1 MGAVVC
7 PGTAVTSTTPLR
19 LEISDMNKHRVV
31 ITGIGIISPLG
42 NDLESTW
49 QGIAGG
55 QNGIHRITAFDP
67 EPYRCQMAG
76 EVKGFDAEALF
87 GRKDARR
94 MSRQT
99 QFAMAAAGQAIAAA
113 GLDFGQEDRERV
125 GVLVGSGMS
134 ALEPVFD
141 SWQVMETKGPNRVSP
156 FLIPIMLPDTPGAAI
171 SITYG
176 LRGPNFTL
184 ATACATGNDSIGQ
197 AYRMIQWGLQDVML
211 AGATEAAIIPI
222 TIAGFAAMT
231 ALSNRNDEPERASR
245 PFDLHRDGFV
255 PGEGAAILVLESLAH
270 AQTRGADILGEIL
283 GYGMTSDAYHV
294 SAPAEDGAGAMKAME
309 LALSEAGV
317 TAVDIDYINAHGTST
332 PLNDKV
338 ETLAVKG
345 TLGDRAYQIP
355 MSSTKSMTGHL
366 LGATGALEAVFCLK
380 AMETGV
386 IPPTINYETPDP
398 ACDLDYVPN
407 EPRQAQVEVAMTN
420 SFGFGGHNS
429 VLILGKFKS

>member
-1 MGAVVC
+1 M
-7 PGTAVTSTTPLR
+7 SKR
-19 LEISDMNKHRVV
+19 RVV
-31 ITGIGIISPLG
+31 VTGMGIVSPQG

-49 QGIAGG
+49 AGISTG

-67 EPYRCQMAG
+67 EPYRCQMGG
-76 EVKGFDAEALF
+76 EVKEFDASALF

-99 QFAMAAAGQAIAAA
+99 QFAMAAAGQAIADA
-113 GLDFGQEDRERV
+113 GIDFDKEDRDRV
-125 GVLVGSGMS
+125 GVLIGNGMGDLQS
-134 ALEPVFD
+134 VFD
-141 SWQVMETKGPNRVSP
+141 SWQVMETKGPSRVSP
-156 FLIPIMLPDTPGAAI
+156 FLIPIMLPDTPGATV
-171 SITYG
+171 SIAYG
-176 LRGPNFTL
+176 LNGPNFTL

-197 AYRMIQWGLQDVML
+197 AARMIQFGLQDVMV

-231 ALSNRNDEPERASR
+231 ALSTRNDEPERASR
-245 PFDLHRDGFV
+245 PFDQTRDGFV
-255 PGEGAAILVLESLAH
+255 PGEGSAILILESLEH
-270 AQTRGADILGEIL
+270 AQARGANIVGEIL

-294 SAPAEDGAGAMKAME
+294 SAPAADGAGAIKAMQQA
-309 LALSEAGV
+309 LAEADL
-317 TAVDIDYINAHGTST
+317 TAADVDYINAHGTST

-345 TLGDRAYQIP
+345 ALGDRAYAIP

-380 AMETGV
+380 TIETGI

-398 ACDLDYVPN
+398 ECDLDVVPN
-407 EPRQAQVEVAMTN
+407 EPRQAEVNVTMSNA
-420 SFGFGGHNS
+420 FGFGGHNS
-429 VLILGKFKS
+429 VLIMGKFNN

>member
-1 MGAVVC
+1 M
-7 PGTAVTSTTPLR
+7 
-19 LEISDMNKHRVV
+19 DKQRVV
-31 ITGIGIISPLG
+31 ITGMGIISPLG

-49 QGIAGG
+49 QGISSGE
-55 QNGIHRITAFDP
+55 NGIHRITAFDP

-113 GLDFGQEDRERV
+113 GLNFDHENRDRV

-171 SITYG
+171 SIAYG
-176 LRGPNFTL
+176 LHGPNFTL

-197 AYRMIQWGLQDVML
+197 AYRMIQWGLQDVIL

-231 ALSNRNDEPERASR
+231 ALSNRNEEPERASR

-270 AQTRGADILGEIL
+270 AQARGATIVGEVL

-294 SAPAEDGAGAMKAME
+294 SAPAEDGAGAMKAMK
-309 LALSEAGV
+309 LAMQEAGV

-338 ETLAVKG
+338 ESMAVKG
-345 TLGDRAYQIP
+345 ALGDRAYQIP

-407 EPRQAQVEVAMTN
+407 EPRQAQVNIAMTN
-420 SFGFGGHNS
+420 AFGFGGHNS
-429 VLILGKFKS
+429 VLILGKFDS